1 MRSQPARVQFTESRG
16 SVPRVIVVG
25 KQRQNSER
33 STTNERRKERRK
45 EGRKEGRKEQRK
57 EGRKERRKE
66 GRNERTKE
74 RRNKGTKERRNDGSK
89 GTKGRQRTS
98 NERTNKRTKAAN
110 FDDDDDD
117 EQRTKNERTNER
129 MNSEQQR
136 NDTMTL
142 PNNRGYAINFNF
154 PSASAPTLKF
164 QFSAL
169 LRRLKIAKM
178 EKSEKSECASLR
190 RSATPRTL
198 THSVSQVNRS
208 FYEHGSYSKV
218 VFHKDKG
225 TPPTA
230 TDYI

>member
-1 MRSQPARVQFTESRG
+1 M
-16 SVPRVIVVG
+16 
-25 KQRQNSER
+25 
-33 STTNERRKERRK
+33 
-45 EGRKEGRKEQRK
+45 
-57 EGRKERRKE
+57 
-66 GRNERTKE
+66 ERTKE
-74 RRNKGTKERRNDGSK
+74 RRNEQRNEGTKERWQ
-89 GTKGRQRTS
+89 QR
-98 NERTNKRTKAAN
+98 NERKAAN
-110 FDDDDDD
+110 FERTN
-117 EQRTKNERTNER
+117 EQTNEGSELRRRRRRRTTNEERTNERTNER
-129 MNSEQQR
+129 MNSEQRR

-142 PNNRGYAINFNF
+142 PTNGGYAINFNF